1 MDYRKLTRQ
10 IRNDSRLFDD
20 TETAERLKRI
30 LKESKKRY
38 MQSEEFKQQRNKAKR
53 IKDDRILFRYQ

>member
-20 TETAERLKRI
+20 TDTAKRLKRI
-30 LKESKKRY
+30 LKEAKKRY

-53 IKDDRILFRYQ
+53 IKDDRMLFRYQ